1 MGQYVAIT
9 YKESMQLVR
18 YEGTLCDKRI
28 GSTERE
34 SYIELKD
41 CRRIERDMIVAKEG
55 TKRFVDSFVEECVVA
70 EPRPEPPPQQAFPQ
84 AFPQGGAMA
93 GMGMMPMMMPMNMMG
108 MQVMQPMMGM
118 QGMQGMQ
125 GMHGMGMMM
134 PPGGTPTG
142 MGGMMP
148 MMGMPMMPMG
158 MPPQASSG
166 SQSAAAA
173 CASSAKAT
181 GVTPPASSTDVA
193 GAIAAIDVGQYVKI
207 AYVHP
212 SLGKTTYVG
221 ILTEKRPGASHEAFV
236 ELEYC
241 KRLGRKGNVR
251 ERFQEKKRLMTA
263 FIDGIEV
270 TEPVPDTLSRSPSRS
285 KKSAKDRSRSR
296 GRSHT
301 A

>member
-1 MGQYVAIT
+1 MGRKTVKDGGDGEA
-9 YKESMQLVR
+9 
-18 YEGTLCDKRI
+18 D
-28 GSTERE
+28 GSG
-34 SYIELKD
+34 
-41 CRRIERDMIVAKEG
+41 A
-55 TKRFVDSFVEECVVA
+55 
-70 EPRPEPPPQQAFPQ
+70 
-84 AFPQGGAMA
+84 GGGLPA
-93 GMGMMPMMMPMNMMG
+93 GMPGGMPGMPGMPNMGSMMPGGMPGMVMPGMAPSMSGMPPGMTPGMPGMTPGMPGMMPGMPG
-108 MQVMQPMMGM
+108 MP
-118 QGMQGMQ
+118 
-125 GMHGMGMMM
+125 GMMI
-134 PPGGTPTG
+134 PGGQ
-142 MGGMMP
+142 
-148 MMGMPMMPMG
+148 MGMPMMPMMPMMPQMG
-158 MPPQASSG
+158 MPAQASSG
-166 SQSAAAA
+166 SQPGIAAS
-173 CASSAKAT
+173 ASSEKAK
-181 GVTPPASSTDVA
+181 GVMPPASSTDVA

-270 TEPVPDTLSRSPSRS
+270 TEPVPDTLSRSPSRG
-285 KKSAKDRSRSR
+285 KKSAKARSRSR